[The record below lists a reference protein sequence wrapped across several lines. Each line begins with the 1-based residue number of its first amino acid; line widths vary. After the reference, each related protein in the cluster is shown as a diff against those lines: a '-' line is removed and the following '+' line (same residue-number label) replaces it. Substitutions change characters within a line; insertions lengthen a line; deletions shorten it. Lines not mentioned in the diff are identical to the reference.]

1 MSEARYE
8 PLMRAH
14 RRARLRWARRR
25 GPGGDWYGVR
35 ILGYHSVS
43 DRRHVLAVSPA
54 DFRRQMEQVSASSAT
69 PIGLEQALDLLG
81 AEVSGRYVCVTFD
94 DGYRDN
100 LESAVPVLRELEI
113 PATIFVP
120 TAVID
125 GDAAYDWFDDPPP
138 ALTWDE
144 IDGLVGEGLVDVQ
157 AHSRT
162 HRRLPALA
170 DDEARQE
177 IVGAKHELERHVPYA
192 VTSFCF
198 PAGLY
203 GAREAALVREAGY
216 RAGLTTDPGVNRG
229 GAPLETLKR
238 TLVYGGEGPEVFEAK
253 LAGLLDRPP
262 LLRSLLYARL
272 KRR

>member
-1 MSEARYE
+1 
-8 PLMRAH
+8 MRIQQ
-14 RRARLRWARRR
+14 RARLRWARRR
-25 GPGGDWYGVR
+25 RADDGWNGVR
-35 ILGYHSVS
+35 ILGYHRVS
-43 DRRHVLAVSPA
+43 DSPHVLSVAPA
-54 DFRRQMEQVSASSAT
+54 AFRRQMEHLRASPAT

-81 AEVSGRYVCVTFD
+81 SEVSGRYVCVTFD

-100 LESAVPVLRELEI
+100 LENAVPVLRELEI

-125 GDAAYDWFDDPPP
+125 GDAAYDWFEDPPP
-138 ALTWDE
+138 ALTWEE

-162 HRRLPALA
+162 HRHLPALA
-170 DDEARQE
+170 DDQARME
-177 IVGAKHELERHVPYA
+177 IVGAKQDLERHVPYP

-203 GAREAALVREAGY
+203 GAREVALVREAGY

-238 TLVYGGEGPEVFEAK
+238 TLIYWDDEPDGFEAK
-253 LAGLLDRPP
+253 YAGLLDKPP

>member
-1 MSEARYE
+1 M
-8 PLMRAH
+8 
-14 RRARLRWARRR
+14 
-25 GPGGDWYGVR
+25 R
-35 ILGYHSVS
+35 ILGYHSIS
-43 DRRHVLAVSPA
+43 DSPHVLSVAPA
-54 DFRRQMEQVSASSAT
+54 DFRRQMEHVHASDAT
-69 PIGLEQALDLLG
+69 LIPLGRAFDLLG
-81 AEVSGRYVCVTFD
+81 SEVSGRFVCVTFD

-100 LESAVPVLRELEI
+100 LENAVPVLRELEI

-125 GDAAYDWFDDPPP
+125 GEAGYDWFEEPPP
-138 ALTWDE
+138 ALTWEE
-144 IDGLVGEGLVDVQ
+144 IDSLVGEGLVDVQ

-170 DDEARQE
+170 DDEARKE
-177 IVGAKHELERHVPYA
+177 IAGAKLDLERHVPYP

-203 GAREAALVREAGY
+203 GPREVALVREAGY

-238 TLVYGGEGPEVFEAK
+238 TLIYWDDGLDGFEAK
-253 LAGLLDRPP
+253 FAGLLDKPP
-262 LLRSLLYARL
+262 LLRSLLYRRL
-272 KRR
+272 KRA

>member
-1 MSEARYE
+1 MALSTG
-8 PLMRAH
+8 LMRIH
-14 RRARLRWARRR
+14 RRARLGWARRR
-25 GPGGDWYGVR
+25 CQADDWSGVR
-35 ILGYHSVS
+35 ILGYHRVS
-43 DRRHVLAVSPA
+43 DSPHDLSVSPA
-54 DFRRQMEQVSASSAT
+54 AFRRQMEHVRASSAA
-69 PIGLEQALDLLG
+69 PIGLEQAFDLLG
-81 AEVSGRYVCVTFD
+81 SEVPGRYVCVTLD

-100 LESAVPVLRELEI
+100 LENAVPVLRELEI

-125 GDAAYDWFDDPPP
+125 GEATYDWFEDPPP
-138 ALTWDE
+138 ALTWEE
-144 IDGLVGEGLVDVQ
+144 IDGIVSEGLVDVQ

-170 DDEARQE
+170 DDQARLE
-177 IVGAKHELERHVPYA
+177 IVGAKLDLERHVPYP

-203 GAREAALVREAGY
+203 GAREVALVQEAGY

-238 TLVYGGEGPEVFEAK
+238 TLIYWDDEPEGFDAK
-253 LAGLLDRPP
+253 YAGLLDKPP
-262 LLRSLLYARL
+262 LLRALLYRGL
-272 KRR
+272 RKR